1 MTSKLASIVLT
12 TFTLMLLAA
21 LPAVGGV
28 GVMQAIPPLLPTAAF
43 AQPFSSSLADGI
55 IDETSASLQD
65 SSSDDNLLGGSNE
78 FADEDA
84 AIDQDNTEEQ
94 DDANVG
100 LQDQDGVQEQDE
112 SQDAANTNVDSDVQV
127 GEQLPPT
134 PTPTPTPT
142 PAPTPTPTPTP
153 TPEPL
158 PPTEQVFCFDFIL
171 ATFGQIQACTETLA
185 ACEDLQALVGSDP
198 NNSIL
203 EGCHPVEQIV

>member
-134 PTPTPTPT
+134 PEPEPE
-142 PAPTPTPTPTP
+142 
-153 TPEPL
+153 PEPL

-185 ACEDLQALVGSDP
+185 ACEDLQVLVGSDP

>member
-43 AQPFSSSLADGI
+43 GQPFSSSLADGI

-134 PTPTPTPT
+134 PEPEPE
-142 PAPTPTPTPTP
+142 
-153 TPEPL
+153 PEPL

>member
-134 PTPTPTPT
+134 PEPEPE
-142 PAPTPTPTPTP
+142 
-153 TPEPL
+153 PEPL

>member
-100 LQDQDGVQEQDE
+100 LQDQDGVQEQEE

-134 PTPTPTPT
+134 PEPEPE
-142 PAPTPTPTPTP
+142 
-153 TPEPL
+153 PEPL

>member
-1 MTSKLASIVLT
+1 MA
-12 TFTLMLLAA
+12 LLPNIS
-21 LPAVGGV
+21 LG
-28 GVMQAIPPLLPTAAF
+28 PLLSLNDKGPPEGS
-43 AQPFSSSLADGI
+43 PFSSSLADGI

-78 FADEDA
+78 FAVEDA

-134 PTPTPTPT
+134 PEPE
-142 PAPTPTPTPTP
+142 
-153 TPEPL
+153 PEPL

-171 ATFGQIQACTETLA
+171 ASFGQIQACTETLA

-198 NNSIL
+198 NNSVL

>member
-28 GVMQAIPPLLPTAAF
+28 GVMQAIPPLPTAAF

-55 IDETSASLQD
+55 IDETSTSLQD

-78 FADEDA
+78 FGNEDA

-127 GEQLPPT
+127 GEQLPPE
-134 PTPTPTPT
+134 
-142 PAPTPTPTPTP
+142 
-153 TPEPL
+153 PEPEPE
-158 PPTEQVFCFDFIL
+158 PPTEEQFCFDFIMPG
-171 ATFGQIQACTETLA
+171 FGQIRGCTDTLA
-185 ACEDLQALVGSDP
+185 ACQNLQALVESQPG
-198 NNSIL
+198 NIIL
-203 EGCHPVEQIV
+203 EGCRPVEQIV

>member
-12 TFTLMLLAA
+12 AFTLMLLAA
-21 LPAVGGV
+21 LPAVGGI
-28 GVMQAIPPLLPTAAF
+28 GVMQAIPPLPTAAF
-43 AQPFSSSLADGI
+43 AQQFSSSLADGI
-55 IDETSASLQD
+55 IDETSTSLQD

-134 PTPTPTPT
+134 PTPTPTPE
-142 PAPTPTPTPTP
+142 PE
-153 TPEPL
+153 PEPL
-158 PPTEQVFCFDFIL
+158 PPTEEVFCFDFIL
-171 ATFGQIQACTETLA
+171 SGFGQIQACTETLA
-185 ACEDLQALVGSDP
+185 ACQNLQALVGSDP
-198 NNSIL
+198 NNTIL
-203 EGCHPVEQIV
+203 EGCRPVEQIV